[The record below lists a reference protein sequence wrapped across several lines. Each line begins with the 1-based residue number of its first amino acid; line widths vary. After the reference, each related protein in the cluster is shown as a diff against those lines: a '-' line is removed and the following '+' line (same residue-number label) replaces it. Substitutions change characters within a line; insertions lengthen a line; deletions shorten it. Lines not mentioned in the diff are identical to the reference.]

1 MQILQE
7 QMKALDPNEREI
19 YKFQKCE
26 QAERINM
33 KKVMERLQIQ
43 MEQRARKGLYE
54 KNLVKAIHFR
64 VTPVAAYMMNACN
77 FT

>member
-7 QMKALDPNEREI
+7 QMKALDPNENEI

-33 KKVMERLQIQ
+33 KKVMERLGKIQ
-43 MEQRARKGLYE
+43 MERFKWSREQEKG
-54 KNLVKAIHFR
+54 
-64 VTPVAAYMMNACN
+64 YMKKIW
-77 FT
+77 